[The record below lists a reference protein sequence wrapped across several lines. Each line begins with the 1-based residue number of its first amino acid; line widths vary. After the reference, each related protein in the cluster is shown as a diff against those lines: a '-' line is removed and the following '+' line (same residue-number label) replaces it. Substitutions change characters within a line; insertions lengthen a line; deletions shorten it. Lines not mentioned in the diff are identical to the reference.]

1 MRRPILENYYA
12 ENTITIADSV
22 VGLAIVSVAIAAA
35 AAAAVDDAL
44 LLMTAQKEEERKSH
58 LCS

>member
-1 MRRPILENYYA
+1 MRRPNLENYYA
-12 ENTITIADSV
+12 ENAITIADSV
-22 VGLAIVSVAIAAA
+22 VGIAIVSVVIAAA

-44 LLMTAQKEEERKSH
+44 LLMIAKKEEERKSH